1 MVILLS
7 VLLAVAVGV
16 IVWQQGRIKAQSAT
30 VAETRKVSAHR
41 PESQEESSD
50 ALFATLSHELKTP
63 LNGLLGIVQMLQEEK
78 HDEDLQA
85 IEGCAQHMLAVIGT
99 LVNLTKIQEEWDDL
113 PQYREWISLYEI
125 TEQVKKQIGF
135 RASLRGLK
143 IELLHQ
149 DKTTRLRGDYDHL
162 KTIIEATILGSLES
176 VSLLEIPKE
185 KKVLRVIW
193 ETSENPESK
202 DVRIAIS
209 NPLEVITDDR
219 DKRIKEAFR
228 MTTGESHS
236 RIPMEFL
243 YWAVSS
249 ALLEKYHGVQ
259 FSSAMEGGGASTVL
273 TFEMEQMQASP
284 TDKRPV
290 GGLRLEALDGNEPKA
305 ARELP
310 VRLSVLV
317 AEDDPIARSLM
328 STVLKLMGQEVHF
341 ALNGREVLDLV
352 SHGDRYDL
360 ILMDIDMPVMDGV
373 SCAIALRNGESGEK
387 GTSIP
392 IVAVTAF
399 NTLSDEGKFK
409 KAGMNYFLPKP
420 VKLANLRS
428 VLLEVINQD
437 NKIAEV

>member
-1 MVILLS
+1 MWVVPSILFL
-7 VLLAVAVGV
+7 VALAFA
-16 IVWQQGRIKAQSAT
+16 VWQHNRIKSLQRT
-30 VAETRKVSAHR
+30 VAERSRVSEHR
-41 PESQEESSD
+41 PTREASPD

-63 LNGLLGIVQMLQEEK
+63 LNGLLGIVQMLREERQ
-78 HDEDLQA
+78 DEDLQA

-99 LVNLTKIQEEWDDL
+99 LVNLTKIQEEWEDL

-125 TEQVKKQIGF
+125 TEQVKKQISF

-149 DKTTRLRGDYDHL
+149 DTTTRLRGDYDHL
-162 KTIIEATILGSLES
+162 KTIIETAILGSLES
-176 VSLLEIPKE
+176 VSLLELPKE
-185 KKVLRVIW
+185 KKTLRVIW
-193 ETSENPESK
+193 ETHDNPEGR

-209 NPLEVITDDR
+209 NPLETISDDR
-219 DKRIKEAFR
+219 EDRIRGAFR
-228 MTTGESHS
+228 MTAGESHS
-236 RIPMEFL
+236 RIPMEYL

-259 FSSAMEGGGASTVL
+259 YASAMEGGGASSVL

-284 TDKRPV
+284 TDKRPI
-290 GGLRLEALDGNEPKA
+290 GGLRLESPDGAQPKA

-373 SCAIALRNGESGEK
+373 SCAIALRNGESGK
-387 GTSIP
+387 TGTTIP

-437 NKIAEV
+437 KNIAEV